1 MRSARVLE
9 RAGAWQARHATVG
22 VPVAIAKKFT
32 DDDAAGPGVRVAY
45 WGFFSVF
52 SLLLAFVSILG
63 FAFHSDPSFQK
74 QVLDSTLRLM
84 PVIGPQVSGHVG
96 SLTGNTLALVVG

>member
-1 MRSARVLE
+1 VLE

-32 DDDAAGPGVRVAY
+32 DDDAAGLGVRVAY